1 MDITRAFE
9 ASGVL
14 VGITINF
21 QGTLEDPM
29 FQANQ
34 IGALLGIV
42 NIRETIKDFDEDERR
57 VSSTDTSIGARQAL
71 FLTEAGLYRLLF
83 MSRKPLARPFQK
95 WVASIVKEL
104 RVNGKY
110 EMEKRLL
117 TAEHGH
123 ALALENQKA
132 GSAATSAAA
141 VKQER
146 HDTLMRAYANRPLLY
161 LGEVGALPDG
171 RLIVK
176 YGETDDI
183 EERVKGL
190 RNTCG
195 EFILTDVFP
204 CSEPHM
210 LEQWLKKQRA
220 FITRRYS
227 GAVNSRQGREYLAV
241 ALSDYAFLKRFI
253 KSNMTAHSGWT
264 IKQQLEKARYDAVR
278 HMSLAARDM
287 RAMLESPSS
296 VSSLGRTDIC
306 NEVVGLL
313 GDLRTLIS
321 TPGTANHLGE
331 EDTANEGPQSG
342 MEDDSEGQEDV
353 DEDNVD
359 FQEDI
364 ECVDHLEEDAMD
376 VEATNLLPQPPK
388 KPLGRPP
395 KAKLPLPS
403 DGAPMSC
410 FLEECCTLD
419 PDAKTLTALVRA
431 RHRLWRRSNS
441 KEDTKELCT
450 FFDTHFQNVKET
462 DVEHLMT
469 SSYYK
474 GVALKPWVPPTP
486 GPDVFQGDVD
496 VFIRET
502 CEVHVMGRIQ
512 TSDLVAAFTVWKG
525 AGHSM
530 PYRERQRVL
539 EHVQASF
546 FRSMVPITKS
556 ATCAPGFFGLY
567 SRTATAECREV
578 GYNRSPNTRLSVL
591 KLDSRGTIMAV
602 IGSVQEFANSVMGKS
617 NAYACNQLT
626 KCFADGMRALIHT
639 DGFSYIRAP
648 DHLIKQTAIAG
659 L

>member
-342 MEDDSEGQEDV
+342 MEDDREGQEDV

-474 GVALKPWVPPTP
+474 GVALKP
-486 GPDVFQGDVD
+486 
-496 VFIRET
+496 
-502 CEVHVMGRIQ
+502 
-512 TSDLVAAFTVWKG
+512 
-525 AGHSM
+525 
-530 PYRERQRVL
+530 ERQRVL